1 MARGVLGRATVESRL
16 SQDGEGARA
25 RLRPLFRTAGVP
37 YPPARVLF
45 AGFKRERVLEVY
57 AAGPTTGL
65 RLIRRYP
72 ILGASGVLG
81 PKLREGDLQVP
92 EGLYRIESLNPNSR
106 HHLSLRVSYPNRF
119 DREQARR
126 DGRRDLGGDIM
137 IHGGTGSVGCLAVG
151 DEAAEDLFVLAAETG
166 IEGVEA
172 ILSPLD
178 FRTTEI
184 GVELLRGMPG
194 WVEGLYARI
203 GKALSELPSG

>member
-1 MARGVLGRATVESRL
+1 M
-16 SQDGEGARA
+16 
-25 RLRPLFRTAGVP
+25 P

-57 AAGPTTGL
+57 AAGPAAGL

-81 PKLREGDLQVP
+81 PKLREGDRQVP

-106 HHLSLRVSYPNRF
+106 HYLSLRVNYPNPF

-126 DGRRDLGGDIM
+126 DGRKELGGDIM

-166 IEGVEA
+166 LERVEVV
-172 ILSPLD
+172 LSPLD
-178 FRTTEI
+178 FRTTK
-184 GVELLRGMPG
+184 VEADLVRGLPG
-194 WVEGLYARI
+194 WVEGLYAEI
-203 GKALSELPSG
+203 TAALLKL